1 MAYYNIKQKVRKKGI
16 DADEIDKMFELTYN
30 IYHKN
35 ILKKT
40 VRGSNAFASTK
51 CHVSIIQ
58 HLFFT
63 TMILFEHGF
72 ETNAL

>member
-1 MAYYNIKQKVRKKGI
+1 MAYYNIKQKVRKNGFY
-16 DADEIDKMFELTYN
+16 ADEINKMFELTYN

-58 HLFFT
+58 HLFFA
-63 TMILFEHGF
+63 MLISFEHGV
-72 ETNAL
+72 EA